1 MAFDGYYKHENFMF
15 SKTEIPFLI
24 PSLPPWS
31 PTSSLHLEP
40 FFVLI
45 VVQSSPW
52 PLYPPSLITR
62 NPGGS
67 SVKNPSAKAGDTGS
81 VPGLG
86 RSPG

>member
-24 PSLPPWS
+24 PSFPPGLQLPHFIWS
-31 PTSSLHLEP
+31 R

-45 VVQSSPW
+45 IVQPSPW
-52 PLYPPSLITR
+52 PLHPPSPLTR

-67 SVKNPSAKAGDTGS
+67 AVKNPSANVGDMGS